1 MKPAPFEYIAPDS
14 LAQAIDIMAEH
25 GDEAKLLA
33 GGQSL
38 IPAMNFRLVQPTLL
52 VDLNKVAE
60 LEYVRLAANDDLL
73 IGAMTRHRRLERD
86 PLVAKHAPLV
96 SETMPFV
103 AHSQIR
109 NRGTIGGSLAHA
121 DPAAE
126 LPVIMVALD
135 GRFRVQDKNGERW
148 IGASECFQGLF
159 LTDIG
164 PEEIIVEIA
173 IPPMPKNTGYSFVE
187 FARRKGDYALIGV
200 AAVLSLDES
209 GRCQA
214 TRLVYLNAGDFPVKV
229 EDATQILI
237 NEKPSEALFQKVA
250 EAAEASLQ
258 PTANI
263 HASVAYLR
271 HLARVLTVR
280 ALKKAYERAGSAFAG

>member
-1 MKPAPFEYIAPDS
+1 MKPAPFDYIAPDS
-14 LAQAIDIMAEH
+14 LAQAIELMAEH

-52 VDLNKVAE
+52 VDLNKLAD
-60 LEYVRLAANDDLL
+60 LEYLRLAANGDLL

-86 PLVAKHAPLV
+86 PLVAEHAPLI
-96 SETMPFV
+96 SEAMPFV

-126 LPVIMVALD
+126 LPVIMVTLG
-135 GRFRVQDKNGERW
+135 GRFRVQDKSGERW
-148 IGASECFQGLF
+148 IYAADCFQGLF

-173 IPPMPKNTGYSFVE
+173 VPPMAKNTGYSFVE
-187 FARRKGDYALIGV
+187 FARRQGDYALIGV
-200 AAVLSLDES
+200 AALLSIDES
-209 GRCQA
+209 GKCTSA
-214 TRLVYLNAGDFPVKV
+214 RLVYLNAGDYPVIV
-229 EDATQILI
+229 EGATELI
-237 NEKPSEALFQKVA
+237 VDEIPSVTLFQKVA
-250 EAAEASLQ
+250 EAAEATLQ

-271 HLARVLTVR
+271 QLARVLTVR
-280 ALKKAYERAGSAFAG
+280 AFNKAYERAGGAFAG

>member
-1 MKPAPFEYIAPDS
+1 MKPASFDYIAPDS
-14 LAQAIDIMAEH
+14 LAQAVEIMAEH

-52 VDLNKVAE
+52 VDLNRVVE
-60 LEYVRLAANDDLL
+60 LDYVRLNANSDLL
-73 IGAMTRHRRLERD
+73 IGAMTRHRTLERD
-86 PLVAKHAPLV
+86 PLVAQHAPLIT
-96 SETMPFV
+96 ETMPFV

-126 LPVIMVALD
+126 LPVIMVILGARL
-135 GRFRVQDKNGERW
+135 RVQDKNGQRW
-148 IGASECFQGLF
+148 IAASDCFQGLF
-159 LTDIG
+159 LTDIS
-164 PEEIIVEIA
+164 PQEIIVEIA
-173 IPPMPKNTGYSFVE
+173 VPPMPRQTGYAFVE
-187 FARRKGDYALIGV
+187 FARRQGDYALIGV
-200 AAVLSLDES
+200 AALLSLDES
-209 GRCQA
+209 GKCLA
-214 TRLVYLNAGDFPVKV
+214 ARLVYLNAGDYPIAV
-229 EDATQILI
+229 EDATRLLI
-237 NEKPSEALFQKVA
+237 NEKPSETLFQKVA
-250 EAAEASLQ
+250 EAAEATLQ

-280 ALKKAYERAGSAFAG
+280 ALNKAYERAGGMFAG